1 MRNLPEPRKFDKNV
15 SLLATLPYTWGDSR
29 DRQAVIS
36 RETRATLLSMSLVS
50 AFITS
55 LGRLL
60 MISGSQEAS
69 EQEERSEHE
78 AERHRDRAFVLLH
91 PRPQGV
97 EDVRGSSW
105 HGCIK
110 ADERENRDG
119 EDEEH
124 QTERQDAGSRAEA

>member
-1 MRNLPEPRKFDKNV
+1 MWNLPEPRKFDRDV

-29 DRQAVIS
+29 VRQAVIS
-36 RETRATLLSMSLVS
+36 RETRATLLRMPLVS

-78 AERHRDRAFVLLH
+78 AQSAAVIARLFFSIHAASSRAP
-91 PRPQGV
+91 PRPV
-97 EDVRGSSW
+97 VARLHRG
-105 HGCIK
+105 
-110 ADERENRDG
+110 R
-119 EDEEH
+119 
-124 QTERQDAGSRAEA
+124 